1 MQLQPLIREG
11 KTFQLPSII
20 QTGRK
25 EGMQLMDQA
34 LQDLLN
40 DGRIDVEE
48 AKRYAVNKNQFSV

>member
-1 MQLQPLIREG
+1 
-11 KTFQLPSII
+11 
-20 QTGRK
+20 
-25 EGMQLMDQA
+25 MDQA